1 MISQIYISE
10 YVRVQGGGR
19 CYAAALLPDHKI
31 GILKK
36 ENDYRVLAAA
46 DFLWHQGQEYKITI
60 HAEHDII
67 SVDADGQNIL
77 SIRDTEHPY
86 LKGAIGIGVLEG
98 SHLACKHISVS

>member
-46 DFLWHQGQEYKITI
+46 DFLSICIYGNDIMFRVNCNLIFLSVMPQKIC
-60 HAEHDII
+60 
-67 SVDADGQNIL
+67 SRKNIR
-77 SIRDTEHPY
+77 I
-86 LKGAIGIGVLEG
+86 
-98 SHLACKHISVS
+98 

>member
-46 DFLWHQGQEYKITI
+46 DFLWHHGQEYKITI

-67 SVDADGQNIL
+67 SVDADGQNYQSGI
-77 SIRDTEHPY
+77 SNIR
-86 LKGAIGIGVLEG
+86 I
-98 SHLACKHISVS
+98 